1 MAIFDCMRKSGF
13 HIILVLVVLVFSCS
27 PIKKANKKFKKGE
40 YNEAISL
47 YSRLLKKSDYAAE
60 SNFKIGE
67 SYRLSN
73 RILMAEPFYN
83 AAVKL
88 GYDNEAADLYY
99 AFALKSRGEYKLAE
113 QQIQKY
119 LDIAQDDKL
128 YTLATKE
135 IENLQYLDELRVKG
149 SYYEIENL
157 ELVNTNAPEYS
168 PFFKDDRLYFTSSR
182 GDAKIY
188 KATGTG
194 FTDIYVAQVR
204 NSKVD
209 GKNVKGVGEFINN
222 YNMNEGTL
230 AIAPNGRTMI
240 FARGN
245 SGKKKGTKDVNLYIT
260 KYRNKKWSDPKMMNI
275 NDPDAWDAGP
285 TFNRNG
291 RTLYFASNRE
301 GGFGGTDIYIAHL
314 NANGRWGNVK
324 NLGSSINTPGN
335 EMFPFVADDGRLYF
349 ASNGHPGMGGLDIF
363 VASKRRGRIQIEN
376 LGNPV
381 NTSADDF
388 GLFLMKANEG
398 FFTSNRSGGRGDDDI
413 YQFVNHDP
421 TIKIVN
427 YYLAGTTITTNENGQ
442 DEILPNVRVRLFDT
456 EENILALASTDKNGK
471 FKFRIDVEEIY
482 ILMGEKPTY
491 FTTRELY
498 STEGKTVSLARLP
511 DFETDIVFDTLLRL
525 DRIVI
530 DKSIV
535 LENIYYDLDKAFIRP
550 DAGLELNKLVA
561 VLVDNPEIRIE
572 LSSHTDSRQTDDYN
586 QDLSQRRAQ
595 AAVDY
600 IISEGIDTDRLIARG
615 YGETQ
620 LLNKCLDNVPCS
632 EQEHQVNRRTEF
644 KVIEFDNQ
652 YNIKKTRDEELEDRL
667 FDDF

>member
-1 MAIFDCMRKSGF
+1 
-13 HIILVLVVLVFSCS
+13 
-27 PIKKANKKFKKGE
+27 
-40 YNEAISL
+40 
-47 YSRLLKKSDYAAE
+47 
-60 SNFKIGE
+60 
-67 SYRLSN
+67 
-73 RILMAEPFYN
+73 
-83 AAVKL
+83 
-88 GYDNEAADLYY
+88 
-99 AFALKSRGEYKLAE
+99 
-113 QQIQKY
+113 
-119 LDIAQDDKL
+119 
-128 YTLATKE
+128 
-135 IENLQYLDELRVKG
+135 
-149 SYYEIENL
+149 
-157 ELVNTNAPEYS
+157 
-168 PFFKDDRLYFTSSR
+168 
-182 GDAKIY
+182 
-188 KATGTG
+188 
-194 FTDIYVAQVR
+194 
-204 NSKVD
+204 
-209 GKNVKGVGEFINN
+209 
-222 YNMNEGTL
+222 
-230 AIAPNGRTMI
+230 
-240 FARGN
+240 
-245 SGKKKGTKDVNLYIT
+245 
-260 KYRNKKWSDPKMMNI
+260 
-275 NDPDAWDAGP
+275 
-285 TFNRNG
+285 
-291 RTLYFASNRE
+291 
-301 GGFGGTDIYIAHL
+301 
-314 NANGRWGNVK
+314 
-324 NLGSSINTPGN
+324 
-335 EMFPFVADDGRLYF
+335 
-349 ASNGHPGMGGLDIF
+349 MGGLDIF

-421 TIKIVN
+421 SIKIVN

-572 LSSHTDSRQTDDYN
+572 LSSHTDSRQTHEYN

-620 LLNKCLDNVPCS
+620 LINKCLDNVPCS